1 MDFEKAITISIVG
14 VFYVCLLVVL
24 FAPTL
29 YTGWFYYISRKLSM
43 KNKKK
48 KLFQTFT
55 VTFLLNIIVVYV
67 LFSIM
72 FKYILPSQIKA
83 KDQIAKQTMESVQK
97 SQEKFFSEHG
107 RYYMVG
113 PVRGPYK
120 DSHGLKVAENVI
132 VQAVPQFAQ
141 AGAQTQQTFEAY
153 AIHVW
158 GNSAYV
164 REPDGTVKTINNNSS
179 EVKNIRSK
187 LIRSVK

>member
-14 VFYVCLLVVL
+14 IFYACLLVVL
-24 FAPTL
+24 FAPSL

-43 KNKKK
+43 KNKKQ
-48 KLFQTFT
+48 KLFRTFT
-55 VTFLLNIIVVYV
+55 VTFLLNLIVVYV

-72 FKYILPSQIKA
+72 FKHVLPSQIKA
-83 KDQIAKQTMESVQK
+83 KDQMAHKTMKSVQE
-97 SQEKFFSEHG
+97 SQQRFFSEHG

-120 DSHGLKVAENVI
+120 DPHGLKVAENVI
-132 VQAVPQFAQ
+132 VQAVPKF
-141 AGAQTQQTFEAY
+141 TRDSKSKQTFKAY

-164 REPDGTVKTINNNSS
+164 REPDGTVKTLNNNSS
-179 EVKNIRSK
+179 EVKGIRSK
-187 LIRSVK
+187 LIRSAK